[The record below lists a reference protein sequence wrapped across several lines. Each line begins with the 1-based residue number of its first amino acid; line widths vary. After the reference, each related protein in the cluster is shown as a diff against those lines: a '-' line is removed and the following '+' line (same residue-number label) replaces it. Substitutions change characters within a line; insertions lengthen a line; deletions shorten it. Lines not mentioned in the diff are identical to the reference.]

1 MSLPDPPS
9 FHLRLSPELK
19 AKLLAAKGRNS
30 LNKEILERLDRTF
43 DPDPALRLAEIL
55 RPVLAS
61 LAEEDRAKMLDL
73 TASAVDILAKAST
86 RKRPRARSDEDDSS
100 RSEI

>member
-55 RPVLAS
+55 RPVLAI
-61 LAEEDRAKMLDL
+61 LAEDDRAKMLDL
-73 TASAVDILAKAST
+73 TASAVDIFKKAST
-86 RKRPRARSDEDDSS
+86 RKRSRARSDDDSS
-100 RSEI
+100 LSEI